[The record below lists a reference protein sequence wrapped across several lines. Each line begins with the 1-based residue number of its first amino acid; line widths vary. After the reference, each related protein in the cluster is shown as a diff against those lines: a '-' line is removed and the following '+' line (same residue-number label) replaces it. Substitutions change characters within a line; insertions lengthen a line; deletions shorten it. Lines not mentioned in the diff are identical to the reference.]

1 MKLIQKPTD
10 NFPAFYQQYMD
21 RVPNDGQLLQHLKE
35 IVAETETLLSALPEE
50 RLLYRYSE
58 GKWTIKDII
67 LHIADCERIIIYRA
81 TRIARGDE
89 TNLPG
94 FDENMFVENANANQ
108 RTIKDLLSE
117 LKAVRTGSMAF
128 AESLDDISLN
138 RSGTANNFLLTARL
152 LANHLYGHHKHHLEI
167 IKERY
172 LN

>member
-10 NFPAFYQQYMD
+10 NFPSFYQQYMD
-21 RVPNDGQLLQHLKE
+21 LVPNDGQLLQHLKE

-67 LHIADCERIIIYRA
+67 LHLADCERIIIYRA

-94 FDENMFVENANANQ
+94 
-108 RTIKDLLSE
+108 
-117 LKAVRTGSMAF
+117 
-128 AESLDDISLN
+128 
-138 RSGTANNFLLTARL
+138 NF
-152 LANHLYGHHKHHLEI
+152 
-167 IKERY
+167 
-172 LN
+172 